1 MSDAEWMSCCNFST
15 AGVRGERNDEPHSIG
30 VGNAARLELALL
42 DPRAARVHRMSRRMR
57 SKGDERMYHEY
68 EVYSGDRL
76 VASRMAATAQAA
88 LFDYV
93 RSLGCQD
100 EEVEKLAP
108 DTISWRG
115 AVFRAVQ
122 VSSEPNESD

>member
-1 MSDAEWMSCCNFST
+1 
-15 AGVRGERNDEPHSIG
+15 
-30 VGNAARLELALL
+30 
-42 DPRAARVHRMSRRMR
+42 
-57 SKGDERMYHEY
+57 MYHDY
-68 EVYSGDRL
+68 ELYSGDRL
-76 VASRMAATAQAA
+76 VGSRRASNPQAA

-108 DTISWRG
+108 ETISWRG

-122 VSSEPNESD
+122 VSSESDASG

>member
-1 MSDAEWMSCCNFST
+1 
-15 AGVRGERNDEPHSIG
+15 
-30 VGNAARLELALL
+30 
-42 DPRAARVHRMSRRMR
+42 
-57 SKGDERMYHEY
+57 MYHDY
-68 EVYSGDRL
+68 EVHSGDRL
-76 VASRMAATAQAA
+76 VGSRRASTAQAA

-122 VSSEPNESD
+122 VSSEPKDGD

>member
-1 MSDAEWMSCCNFST
+1 
-15 AGVRGERNDEPHSIG
+15 
-30 VGNAARLELALL
+30 
-42 DPRAARVHRMSRRMR
+42 
-57 SKGDERMYHEY
+57 MYHDY
-68 EVYSGDRL
+68 EVHSGDRL
-76 VASRMAATAQAA
+76 VGSRRASTAQAA

-115 AVFRAVQ
+115 AVFRAVR
-122 VSSEPNESD
+122 VSSEPKESD

>member
-1 MSDAEWMSCCNFST
+1 
-15 AGVRGERNDEPHSIG
+15 
-30 VGNAARLELALL
+30 
-42 DPRAARVHRMSRRMR
+42 
-57 SKGDERMYHEY
+57 MYHEY

-76 VASRMAATAQAA
+76 VASRTTATAQAA

-108 DTISWRG
+108 ESISWRG

-122 VSSEPNESD
+122 VSSEPKESD

>member
-1 MSDAEWMSCCNFST
+1 VPE
-15 AGVRGERNDEPHSIG
+15 EQH
-30 VGNAARLELALL
+30 
-42 DPRAARVHRMSRRMR
+42 
-57 SKGDERMYHEY
+57 RMYHEY
-68 EVYSGDRL
+68 EVHSGDRV
-76 VASRMAATAQAA
+76 VASRTASTAQAA

-100 EEVEKLAP
+100 EEVMKLAP
-108 DTISWRG
+108 DSISWRG

>member
-1 MSDAEWMSCCNFST
+1 
-15 AGVRGERNDEPHSIG
+15 
-30 VGNAARLELALL
+30 
-42 DPRAARVHRMSRRMR
+42 
-57 SKGDERMYHEY
+57 MYHEY
-68 EVYSGDRL
+68 EVFSGDRL
-76 VASRMAATAQAA
+76 VGSRVASTAQAA

-108 DTISWRG
+108 DTIAWRG

-122 VSSEPNESD
+122 VSSEPKGRD

>member
-1 MSDAEWMSCCNFST
+1 
-15 AGVRGERNDEPHSIG
+15 
-30 VGNAARLELALL
+30 
-42 DPRAARVHRMSRRMR
+42 
-57 SKGDERMYHEY
+57 MYHEY

-76 VASRMAATAQAA
+76 VGSRLAPTAQAA

-122 VSSEPNESD
+122 ISGEPDESN